1 MMAGMRAALGALV
14 APATITTTIGA
25 CVAIAAGLVDAWWG
39 HGFGH
44 DVDLG
49 LVLAGLGA
57 LLGHNPSPPAA

>member
-1 MMAGMRAALGALV
+1 MMAVMGAALRGLV
-14 APATITTTIGA
+14 APATLTTTIGA
-25 CVAIAAGLVDAWWG
+25 CIAIGAGLVDAWWG